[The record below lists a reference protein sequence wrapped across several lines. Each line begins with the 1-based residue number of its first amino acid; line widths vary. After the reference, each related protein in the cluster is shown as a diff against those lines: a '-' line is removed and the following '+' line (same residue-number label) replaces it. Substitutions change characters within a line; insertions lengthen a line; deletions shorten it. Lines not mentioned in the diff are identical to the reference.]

1 MDKFINNI
9 ENICKNHNNVA
20 MFIDMDG
27 TIAEYPVLLEDFA
40 KLKGIF
46 LNANPIDIVINKLR
60 KINMTNNL
68 DLYILSLARS
78 SIIVDEKKIWL
89 NKYAKF
95 IKPENWIILNREAGD
110 YNNENRDYIKAL
122 KMKEK
127 LKDYDATIFLDDDH
141 KMLKE
146 AKKLLKEKVYVYH
159 ISSALI

>member
-46 LNANPIDIVINKLR
+46 LNANPIEIVINKLR

-89 NKYAKF
+89 NKYVNF
-95 IKPENWIILNREAGD
+95 IKPENWIILNREAGE
-110 YNNENRDYIKAL
+110 YNNENRNYIKAL
-122 KMKEK
+122 KMEEK
-127 LKDYDATIFLDDDH
+127 LKNYDAIIFLDDDH

-146 AKKLLKEKVYVYH
+146 AKKILEEKVYVYH
-159 ISSALI
+159 VSSALI

>member
-1 MDKFINNI
+1 MDNFINNI
-9 ENICKNHNNVA
+9 ENICKNHNTVA

-27 TIAEYPVLLEDFA
+27 TIVEYPVLLEDFA

-46 LNANPIDIVINKLR
+46 LNANPIEIVINKLR
-60 KINMTNNL
+60 KISMEKNI

-78 SIIVDEKKIWL
+78 SSIVDEKKIWL
-89 NKYAKF
+89 NKYTNF
-95 IKPENWIILNREAGD
+95 IKPDNWIILNREAGE
-110 YNNENRDYIKAL
+110 YNNENRNYIKAF

-127 LKDYDATIFLDDDH
+127 LTDYDAIIFLDDDH

-146 AKKLLKEKVYVYH
+146 AKKMLKEKVCVYH